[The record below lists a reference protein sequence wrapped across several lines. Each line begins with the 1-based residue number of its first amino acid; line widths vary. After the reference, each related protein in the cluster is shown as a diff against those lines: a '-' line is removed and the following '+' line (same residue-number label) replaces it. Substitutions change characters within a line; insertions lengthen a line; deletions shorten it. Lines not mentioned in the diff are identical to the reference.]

1 MHRYIHAV
9 FTTENGERDD
19 VEFLFSA
26 PSVDATVN
34 IRAASRTINYQD
46 GGRNRNR
53 LEKLRMSLTWQQV
66 RGCLWLASRALQVK
80 YLLDF
85 AVLGVFKWFRFFG
98 EMFSLLVVCK
108 VVVYIP
114 PVDDSFFREHDNW
127 RLVSQNGKA
136 EMSFFLLLLKMA

>member
-53 LEKLRMSLTWQQV
+53 LEQLRMSLTWQQV
-66 RGCLWLASRALQVK
+66 RGCLWRASRALQVK
-80 YLLDF
+80 YSLDF
-85 AVLGVFKWFRFFG
+85 AVLGVFKWFCFFG
-98 EMFSLLVVCK
+98 EMFSLLGVCK
-108 VVVYIP
+108 VVSSIHT
-114 PVDDSFFREHDNW
+114 SCC
-127 RLVSQNGKA
+127 
-136 EMSFFLLLLKMA
+136 

>member
-1 MHRYIHAV
+1 VVYVQRRTVCIPTHVTKTMHRYIHAV

-66 RGCLWLASRALQVK
+66 RGCLWLPSRALQVK

-85 AVLGVFKWFRFFG
+85 CSIGCFQVVSFLWRDVFSIG
-98 EMFSLLVVCK
+98 GMQSSSIHTSC
-108 VVVYIP
+108 
-114 PVDDSFFREHDNW
+114 
-127 RLVSQNGKA
+127 
-136 EMSFFLLLLKMA
+136 